1 MKRIKLLD
9 CTLRDG
15 GRVIDCKFKDS
26 SIKAVSEQL
35 ARAKIDIIEI
45 GFLRDIEFE
54 GNSTFFSGMEDVVPY
69 LNKSGNVSY
78 VAFVDFGMFDVYSL
92 RNRTKNGIDGIRYGF
107 TKKDFNRNREVLE
120 AEIKYI
126 KNKGFD
132 IYIQGV
138 NTGGYPDKE
147 LLEVVEFANGLAP
160 VSFGIVD
167 TYGSMYS
174 EDLSRLFELVNH
186 NLKYDI
192 AIDFHSHNNM
202 QLSFSLAQEM
212 IKLCSGKR
220 DLIIDCTLNGM
231 GKGAGNLNT
240 ELIVDYMNRKLNY
253 NYDFDLILDTIDE
266 YLYELK
272 QEKNWGYTIP
282 AFMSGI
288 YKAHP
293 NNIIYLTEKF
303 KLATKDIRHIIS
315 MIDEDIRQSYD
326 YPMIQ
331 EIFKEYSNY
340 KVDDH
345 EALADIDSIVSDRK
359 VLLLVPGRTL
369 NEYKNKIQEFVSKD
383 NPVIFSVNFLPDF
396 IQPDF
401 VFFGNPR
408 RYGKLHKAGD
418 IRCIISS
425 NIDSNNSKDLVINY
439 HSVIEKEGKY
449 FDNSTIMLLN
459 LLARTSLKKLFI
471 AGFDGFSTDYHTNFI
486 DDSFYNDRFKEDF
499 CEINEEI
506 YRMLMTYSKRIEGK
520 IKIKFITPSTFER
533 AIVNSGD

>member
-369 NEYKNKIQEFVSKD
+369 NEYKNKIQEFVSKEA
-383 NPVIFSVNFLPDF
+383 PVIFSVNFLPDF

-408 RYGKLHKAGD
+408 RYGKLHKAGN

-425 NIDSNNSKDLVINY
+425 NIDNNNSKDLVINY